1 MFVFL
6 TESWWQ
12 THTDNN
18 TEVQQ
23 AIGKDKTVSEIL
35 KTPEHTEWQ

>member
-23 AIGKDKTVSEIL
+23 AFGKDKIVKIL
-35 KTPEHTEWQ
+35 ARNL